1 MKRIVNATATMG
13 EIVIDT
19 LAKNIVRKG
28 TVRETLWMIVI
39 ITKVETVTG
48 RGLSIEKERR
58 GTGQG
63 HALARAAALNK
74 ILHCLGHGC
83 IILRLL
89 TEPMVYFTLKSF
101 LYRLGTP
108 PRRTV
113 NTVACDVDFLS
124 VYWHIDAQSTLHMTA
139 SGSTLH
145 SRGGSADISDRL
157 SHCQG

>member
-1 MKRIVNATATMG
+1 MSLKTEEEAGHSAKGGALIGLELLIIDEQAAAEKHSEDDGTISIDQLPHSRARDRDMMKRIVNATATMG

-63 HALARAAALNK
+63 HALARAAALNVMNM
-74 ILHCLGHGC
+74 
-83 IILRLL
+83 R
-89 TEPMVYFTLKSF
+89 E
-101 LYRLGTP
+101 
-108 PRRTV
+108 
-113 NTVACDVDFLS
+113 
-124 VYWHIDAQSTLHMTA
+124 
-139 SGSTLH
+139 SGNVL
-145 SRGGSADISDRL
+145 AEKKKKPKVI
-157 SHCQG
+157 